1 MLNSPQHTPGRHP
14 WRRLLVAAST
24 VALVAGLTATAG
36 PAAAAHVSCGDVIT
50 QDTTLDSDLGPCPG
64 HGLIVT
70 ASNITLDLGHTVFAQ
85 NGPEERVGILLRNVT
100 GVTVENGTVEG
111 FDAGIAINGGSGNT
125 VTRVTA
131 QDNVNDMLE
140 PFPFTPRTALPPEQ
154 LPLMLG
160 NYGDGITTFASDNNL
175 IEHNRVIGN
184 GPYSGIALV
193 DDSDGNVVRRNMVQ
207 DNNVRNFTTRFDGS
221 EGPGLCGATL
231 PGAPGMQRGREVQ
244 AIGIRVEGPGAAD
257 NHIQANAVDKSALV
271 GISVHSYVCNP
282 EPGEPRG
289 EQEPNVR
296 NLIEHNIVR
305 QTGAETVQF
314 DPFADG
320 IASLAQGPIGRV
332 TCTSPDNTFRSNRSI
347 GNMRHGISLG
357 RTTRLNEVVD
367 NIVNQNGDDGIRVYE
382 DAVENVLH
390 RNRGHQNGEHD
401 GHDDNP
407 NCDANDWQRNRFRSV
422 NQPCVASNGTGWVDG
437 PANAPHARGV
447 HDQAQVANRG
457 RPNVNA

>member
-154 LPLMLG
+154 LPLMLC

-257 NHIQANAVDKSALV
+257 NHIQANAVDNSALV

-305 QTGAETVQF
+305 RTGAETVQF

-347 GNMRHGISLG
+347 GTCATGS
-357 RTTRLNEVVD
+357 
-367 NIVNQNGDDGIRVYE
+367 
-382 DAVENVLH
+382 
-390 RNRGHQNGEHD
+390 
-401 GHDDNP
+401 
-407 NCDANDWQRNRFRSV
+407 
-422 NQPCVASNGTGWVDG
+422 ASG
-437 PANAPHARGV
+437 
-447 HDQAQVANRG
+447 G
-457 RPNVNA
+457 RPGSMRSSTTS